1 MRRALFW
8 AQGGD
13 FAPPSGLHAYGWH
26 VEAAGDLPEPQS
38 GPNHEKCEVGLAAF
52 DPAQVPLS
60 AVQEMVLAKPSLEWI
75 ALIPPNSI
83 HHGDVKKA
91 IGDTFFDYHTLP
103 VQPEL
108 LAACMGHAAGM
119 AGLRHRADWGTDE
132 GRGEF
137 SMVGR
142 SPQMS
147 RLYRAVSR
155 IAATDAPVLICGET
169 GTGKELVA
177 RAIHDASARRAA
189 PFVALNCGA
198 LPETLIQAELF
209 GYEKGAFTDAKT
221 RHIGRIE
228 AATAGTLFLDE
239 VGDLPASVQA
249 VLLRFL
255 QEKTIERL
263 GGVKLIPLDVRVLA
277 ATHIDLER
285 LISGNRFREDLY
297 YRLNVLRIEVP
308 PLRHRQGD
316 IELLAN
322 SMLQKFASRA
332 KRRIR
337 GFSCAALDWMNFY
350 EWPGNVRELINRVQ
364 RAAVMCEGRL
374 VSVADLGFERR
385 TSPRSALKLA
395 SSRKQAE
402 QEAIRDA
409 LARFR
414 TMTQASAEL
423 GISRMTLYRLMAKY
437 GMTRD
442 GSSEAS

>member
-1 MRRALFW
+1 
-8 AQGGD
+8 
-13 FAPPSGLHAYGWH
+13 
-26 VEAAGDLPEPQS
+26 
-38 GPNHEKCEVGLAAF
+38 
-52 DPAQVPLS
+52 
-60 AVQEMVLAKPSLEWI
+60 
-75 ALIPPNSI
+75 
-83 HHGDVKKA
+83 
-91 IGDTFFDYHTLP
+91 
-103 VQPEL
+103 
-108 LAACMGHAAGM
+108 
-119 AGLRHRADWGTDE
+119 
-132 GRGEF
+132 
-137 SMVGR
+137 
-142 SPQMS
+142 
-147 RLYRAVSR
+147 
-155 IAATDAPVLICGET
+155 
-169 GTGKELVA
+169 
-177 RAIHDASARRAA
+177 
-189 PFVALNCGA
+189 
-198 LPETLIQAELF
+198 
-209 GYEKGAFTDAKT
+209 
-221 RHIGRIE
+221 
-228 AATAGTLFLDE
+228 
-239 VGDLPASVQA
+239 
-249 VLLRFL
+249 LLRFL

-322 SMLQKFASRA
+322 SMLEKFASRA

-423 GISRMTLYRLMAKY
+423 GVSRMTLYRLMAKY